1 MDKRSTAIQ
10 DICGAMGGLF
20 PATYIEAI
28 TTLQTCTTTTA
39 ISKASKQAAY
49 SGFFFFFFFL
59 KHKDNELV

>member
-1 MDKRSTAIQ
+1 MDKPSTAIQ
-10 DICGAMGGLF
+10 YICGAMGGLF

-49 SGFFFFFFFL
+49 SGFFFFFT
-59 KHKDNELV
+59 HEDNELV